1 MYTSDASR
9 FGAHLLSSPN
19 VYMPVDKE
27 AALERYSSGNAMIDS
42 MFVSNQ
48 ISNIST
54 NLGGMS
60 GLNQSRT
67 LSLDIIANSVAD
79 NWKRP
84 VYFATTVPTSY
95 YLGLSP
101 FLSAT
106 GMAYE
111 VTPFKNPQHFNP
123 TAEKAY
129 RKIISEYRWGG
140 LDQPGAEN
148 LYLDET
154 VRRMVASLRSGIYT
168 VVENLMAAGDLPA
181 SEASKEAARKVG
193 LEEPQTQT
201 DMARQ
206 LLDIIVTKL
215 PGKVSPFDGMLG
227 LYFARSYIDLFL
239 ETGDKADLDKAVAII
254 RPEAERYAQLV
265 KYASTLD
272 PVSRAQLGRS
282 ETYALQY
289 LGEAVAL
296 ENYTEILAAKPE
308 IATDPQYEAQRALLR
323 NIGMEADL
331 RIAPI
336 IFVEGYDAESLAK
349 QLDSFPENQQYFIR
363 TAIDILDLNK
373 EAGIDPMAFSNS
385 LMERHGFTAQ
395 QWRSILD

>member
-1 MYTSDASR
+1 
-9 FGAHLLSSPN
+9 
-19 VYMPVDKE
+19 
-27 AALERYSSGNAMIDS
+27 
-42 MFVSNQ
+42 
-48 ISNIST
+48 
-54 NLGGMS
+54 
-60 GLNQSRT
+60 
-67 LSLDIIANSVAD
+67 
-79 NWKRP
+79 
-84 VYFATTVPTSY
+84 
-95 YLGLSP
+95 
-101 FLSAT
+101 
-106 GMAYE
+106 
-111 VTPFKNPQHFNP
+111 
-123 TAEKAY
+123 
-129 RKIISEYRWGG
+129 
-140 LDQPGAEN
+140 
-148 LYLDET
+148 
-154 VRRMVASLRSGIYT
+154 
-168 VVENLMAAGDLPA
+168 MAAGDLPA

-296 ENYTEILAAKPE
+296 ENYAEILAAKPE